1 MKTVLIANR
10 KGGVGKTL
18 TSVTLASALANRGHR
33 VALADA
39 DRQRSSIGWLN
50 RRPAE
55 ARPIQGLDWTSGS
68 DIGEVPKKIDWLV
81 IDAPGSIKGNRAE
94 ALIAEAKAVICPV
107 QPSFFDS
114 ASTAAFLE
122 EIEDIKRIRKGKVAV
137 HLLANR
143 SRPNS
148 RAARGLE
155 GFFAEIGRTP
165 IAAISDRAVY
175 GDLAAGGLAIYD
187 RVLKSLDPVKAQ
199 WAPVIDALDG

>member
-18 TSVTLASALANRGHR
+18 TAVTLASALANRGYK

-39 DRQRSSIGWLN
+39 DRQRSAIGWLN

-55 ARPIQGLDWTSGS
+55 ARPILGLDWTSGN
-68 DIGEVPKKIDWLV
+68 DIGEVPKKRDWLV

-114 ASTAAFLE
+114 ASTADFLRA
-122 EIEDIKRIRKGKVAV
+122 IEDIKRIRKGKVAV

-148 RAARGLE
+148 RAAKGLD
-155 GFFAEIGRTP
+155 GFFAEIGHKP
-165 IAAISDRAVY
+165 LAAISERAVY
-175 GDLAAGGLAIYD
+175 GELAAGGLAIYD
-187 RVLKSLDPVKAQ
+187 RVLKTLDPVKAQ
-199 WAPVIDALDG
+199 WAPVLEMLDG